1 MWLGLIFSIWGLTH
15 PLIALALKLMVMI
28 VESPEVRFLEGPQM
42 LLLEYHCLRW
52 LGWNVS
58 VRGPTHPRI
67 AVALKLYHYDN

>member
-1 MWLGLIFSIWGLTH
+1 
-15 PLIALALKLMVMI
+15 MVMI